1 MRRATTAGALA
12 FVVLVALAPISA
24 SAGPQDVAN
33 SISEQVM
40 SPFCPGVTLHDCPSD
55 NAIQL
60 RSQISLWAAQGWSR
74 QRIMDKLLAEYGPDI
89 RAVPSDRGASLM
101 VWLLPAVA
109 VLLGAAIA
117 LVLARRWS
125 KKTDSDPPVAS
136 TLAPRDRQRLE
147 EELALVRGE
156 Q

>member
-1 MRRATTAGALA
+1 M
-12 FVVLVALAPISA
+12 LVGLAPTA
-24 SAGPQDVAN
+24 AWAGPQDVAN

-60 RSQISLWAAQGWSR
+60 RSQISRWAAQGWTR
-74 QRIMDKLLAEYGPDI
+74 QKIMGKLLAEYGPDI
-89 RAVPSDRGASLM
+89 RAVPSDHGASLL
-101 VWLLPAVA
+101 VWLLPGIAV
-109 VLLGAAIA
+109 VLGAATA
-117 LVLARRWS
+117 LALARRWTAR
-125 KKTDSDPPVAS
+125 TDRQGPPAS
-136 TLAPRDRQRLE
+136 NPGPLDRQRLE